1 MYTQG
6 LNSKDAG
13 DRADDIDPAR
23 LVGFQTKVD
32 VEDKIEPNDWMPD
45 SYRRTLIRQ
54 ISQHAHSEVIGMQPE
69 GNWLTRAP
77 SLRRKA
83 GLLAKVQ
90 DEAGHGLYLYAAGE
104 TLGVS
109 REEMVDQLLESVPER
124 ALVQQPS
131 EGELVGVPAAVV
143 EDGERHAA
151 VLGGGHQVP
160 RRRGAWRQRLVDH
173 DPGAQLDCALCERRV
188 RAVRGGYDHQL
199 VVAGA
204 LPEIVGAGE
213 HLGVRIPIACPSGPL
228 GVRGDD
234 RRQTQSRRGLDQGGV
249 EDRAGQAEADQR
261 GAALGHGLGPR
272 WSTAAAAAW
281 RRRS

>member
-90 DEAGHGLYLYAAGE
+90 D
-104 TLGVS
+104 
-109 REEMVDQLLESVPER
+109 
-124 ALVQQPS
+124 
-131 EGELVGVPAAVV
+131 
-143 EDGERHAA
+143 
-151 VLGGGHQVP
+151 
-160 RRRGAWRQRLVDH
+160 
-173 DPGAQLDCALCERRV
+173 
-188 RAVRGGYDHQL
+188 
-199 VVAGA
+199 
-204 LPEIVGAGE
+204 
-213 HLGVRIPIACPSGPL
+213 
-228 GVRGDD
+228 
-234 RRQTQSRRGLDQGGV
+234 
-249 EDRAGQAEADQR
+249 
-261 GAALGHGLGPR
+261 
-272 WSTAAAAAW
+272 
-281 RRRS
+281 